1 MTLLVKNMFANSGD
15 IRDAGL
21 IPGSGRSLGGRQ
33 GNPLQCF
40 HLENPM
46 DRGATVQRVTKSR
59 LQLSMYTLNSKNN
72 LFLILSKGTTL
83 KILVIIGPKMPQSKE
98 LYETMLKHLSTESLK
113 NFISNVGWLN
123 PLDDCFSMS
132 FTIQLDVTYYS

>member
-21 IPGSGRSLGGRQ
+21 IPGSGRSLGGRH

-40 HLENPM
+40 RLENPM
-46 DRGATVQRVTKSR
+46 DRGATVQRVAKSR
-59 LQLSMYTLNSKNN
+59 LQLSTYTLNSNNN